1 MVIEMPKMSKTAV
14 DKELRTR
21 VLNSIYDAKDDIDL
35 HKVNECRLG
44 ALLTDIN
51 DHVRYVRINV
61 VIAEEREDMTAEELM
76 VMECEAFNQK
86 QAEKAEKAKK
96 KEVKIAKD
104 KARREAEAKKKES
117 EQA

>member
-1 MVIEMPKMSKTAV
+1 MAKLTKTAI

-21 VLNSIYDAKDDIDL
+21 VLDSIYNAKDDLDF
-35 HKVNECRLG
+35 HKVNERQLG
-44 ALLTDIN
+44 LLLSDVN

-61 VIAEEREDMTAEELM
+61 VIAEERDDMSAEELM
-76 VMECEAFNQK
+76 AMECEAFNTK

-96 KEVKIAKD
+96 KEAKIAKD
-104 KARREAEAKKKES
+104 KAKREAEAKAKES